1 MVAWSEAAR
10 EAWLEAY
17 RRTFS
22 KELASQETGIPYST
36 QRMWHAEDPEWA
48 ERVDSIKERI
58 GDVIQAVLIERALHG
73 VPQQVVSNGE
83 PLFVRDADK
92 ELVLDEHG
100 DPIPLTY
107 RRHSDKLMIAAAE
120 NMAGWGQRDVHQV
133 EVPRKEVI
141 LLDHEGNAMSLE
153 RLVQGHFKRAQK
165 LLKTPRVEEKVIE
178 AQAVKGNGKQAP
190 GKNGKPKA
198 KKKRKKIE

>member
-1 MVAWSEAAR
+1 MAWSDEAR

-22 KELASQETGIPYST
+22 KELASQESGIPYTT
-36 QRMWHAEDPEWA
+36 QRRWYAEDPEWA
-48 ERVDSIKERI
+48 ESVDSIREQI

-83 PLFVRDADK
+83 PLFVKDEDGEMK
-92 ELVLDEHG
+92 LDEHG
-100 DPIPLTY
+100 DPIPLVY

-153 RLVQGHFKRAQK
+153 RLVKGHFKRAQK
-165 LLKTPRVEEKVIE
+165 LLQSPTVEADVVK
-178 AQAVKGNGKQAP
+178 AQGNGKHKGNGKA
-190 GKNGKPKA
+190 KPA
-198 KKKRKKIE
+198 RKKKRKKSE